1 MTDMIASL
9 IVEISTVFQKNK
21 RFNRTFLFVSI
32 ISASVG
38 FGLLI
43 YFLFT
48 KDYVYVNNYFNQF
61 MPLFIVPSA
70 IYLLLTLVNVL
81 SKYKGPL
88 EIQLDRLHT
97 ERHEI
102 TSKIEEDNDRKIF
115 NTIQLSLNQL
125 TEYYSINKAQAR
137 SSFGLSIFAI
147 ILGLITI
154 ISGIWMFYLK
164 SNPNISLTMLTGVAG
179 LLLEFIGG
187 AYFFMYKKSLEQVNF
202 FFGQLIK
209 IQDTMLSI
217 DLAKNIGSNDKQIEM
232 TEKIIISLLER
243 SLK

>member
-1 MTDMIASL
+1 MIELVATAIS
-9 IVEISTVFQKNK
+9 EIGNELKKNK
-21 RFNRTFLFVSI
+21 QAKFIFLVLSW
-32 ISASVG
+32 ISAVSG

-43 YFLFT
+43 YFLLK
-48 KDYVYVNNYFNQF
+48 KDTTYVDQYVNHI
-61 MPLFIVPSA
+61 MPVFLVLPALYVLIFSA
-70 IYLLLTLVNVL
+70 NFL

-88 EIQLDRLHT
+88 EIELAKLHT

-102 TSKIEEDNDRKIF
+102 TSKIEGDNDRKIF

-125 TEYYSINKAQAR
+125 TEYYSINKAQAK

-147 ILGLITI
+147 ILGLVTI
-154 ISGIWMFYLK
+154 MAGIWMFYLNG
-164 SNPNISLTMLTGVAG
+164 NPNINLTILTGLTG

-217 DLAKNIGSNDKQIEM
+217 DLAKNIGSSNKQIEM